1 MILAKDKG
9 DIMERNP
16 VEELY
21 EKDKD
26 KFYELIG
33 VMISSSSLT
42 NQEDC
47 KNAISTL
54 EKVKM
59 QINNSEKIDDETK
72 KEWLGLCEQGLSIA
86 NNDIERMS
94 QKDYHSYC

>member
-21 EKDKD
+21 EKDK
-26 KFYELIG
+26 KQFYTLIG
-33 VMISSSSLT
+33 IMISSSSLT

-47 KNAISTL
+47 KSAISTL

-59 QINNSEKIDDETK
+59 QINNSEKIDDKTK
-72 KEWLGLCEQGLSIA
+72 KEWLDLCEQGLSIA
-86 NNDIERMS
+86 NSDIERMS